1 MSDPSSHRAPCRLP
15 ISALLFCPLLAACLL
30 LSACLESG
38 LPDGAVAEV
47 NGQTISLR
55 LVQALM
61 DSRSVDMGAPDV
73 PMPEEMKRRYGEAL
87 ATLIIA
93 RLAEEDLAER
103 DQALSEEAVSHEEQL
118 IRDDYGS
125 EDVTVFLE
133 REGLDYADWRQ
144 LLRLHLTLRALERQ
158 VLLPGIRISVEEVRA
173 YHAAH
178 ADRFTL
184 PDHLRL
190 CFLSSDDRRQL
201 EAYCRHFPDGRDD
214 TPDGLFA
221 QCLDMREA
229 ELPPAERKEVAALS
243 EGACGKIREAGG
255 RFQAFGLVARHKG
268 GAQPAS
274 MVYPLI
280 EASLREQKLREALA
294 GWLAQRLPQARIRV
308 VPAMRSV
315 LEDMARRSEARE
327 QERKTAAAAAPA
339 ESGQPPET
347 ASDSPQGVPPE
358 SVGAASPSSPTGP
371 DSRATPSQGEAAAA
385 DVRP

>member
-1 MSDPSSHRAPCRLP
+1 MSDSSSHCAPCRLP
-15 ISALLFCPLLAACLL
+15 LSSLLLGPLLAACLL
-30 LSACLESG
+30 LSACLERG

-47 NGQTISLR
+47 NGRTISLR

-61 DSRSVDMGAPDV
+61 DSRSVDMSASDV
-73 PMPEEMKRRYGEAL
+73 PLPEDMKRRYGEAL

-93 RLAEEDLAER
+93 RLAEEDLAAR

-125 EDVTVFLE
+125 EDFTVFLE

-178 ADRFTL
+178 ADRFNL

-190 CFLSSDDRRQL
+190 CFLSGNDRQQL
-201 EAYCRHFPDGRDD
+201 EDYCKRFPAGSTD

-221 QCLDMREA
+221 QCLDLREA

-243 EGACGKIREAGG
+243 EGACGRIREVDG
-255 RFQAFGLVARHKG
+255 RFRAFGLVARHKG
-268 GAQPAS
+268 GVQPAA

-280 EASLREQKLREALA
+280 EAALREEKLRDALA
-294 GWLAQRLPQARIRV
+294 AWLEERLPQARIRV
-308 VPAMRSV
+308 VPALRSV
-315 LEDMARRSEARE
+315 LEDMARRSENQVR
-327 QERKTAAAAAPA
+327 ERKTAAAAAPG
-339 ESGQPPET
+339 EGGQSPET
-347 ASDSPQGVPPE
+347 ASGSPQGEPSE
-358 SVGAASPSSPTGP
+358 SVGAASSAAP
-371 DSRATPSQGEAAAA
+371 AEQGKAAA
-385 DVRP
+385 DDARP